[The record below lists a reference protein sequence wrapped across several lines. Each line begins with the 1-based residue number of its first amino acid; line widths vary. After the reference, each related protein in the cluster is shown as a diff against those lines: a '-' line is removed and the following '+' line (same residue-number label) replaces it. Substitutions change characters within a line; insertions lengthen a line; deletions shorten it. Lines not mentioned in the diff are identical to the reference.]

1 MPCATVHLHLSD
13 RILARWR
20 ADPGSAPFA
29 ASDPSL
35 RRAFLHGAMAP
46 DMGFVPGVDR
56 FVSELAHYVDPAGL
70 TRSLFRQARTLDE
83 HAFAWGWASH
93 VLGDVFLHPR
103 VGRAVG
109 ERLHGDRERR
119 MNAEEDLPTHVGLEV
134 GLDLALLER
143 VPGISSLPPEPFL
156 DRRNGRFL
164 GGALESTYKL
174 SWDAG
179 ELVRGHRRAV
189 LLTAHWPRAIRLTAE
204 GPCRPGLLG
213 RAAEPI
219 LSLVRSL
226 GRRLS
231 GDGSPM
237 RGFLTPLQ
245 PPEWLVDSVL
255 AFGEEIP
262 DLLDRLVREGPE
274 ALENR
279 NLETGEPAG
288 PGRGHPP
295 SDRAAGRLRAR
306 GGATPDLVPSPGT
319 P

>member
-13 RILARWR
+13 RILARWK

-29 ASDPSL
+29 VSDPSL

-70 TRSLFRQARTLDE
+70 TRSLFRQARTPDE
-83 HAFAWGWASH
+83 QAFAWGWASH

-103 VGRAVG
+103 VGKAVG
-109 ERLHGDRERR
+109 ERIHGDRERR

-134 GLDLALLER
+134 GLDLALLDR
-143 VPGISSLPPEPFL
+143 IPGISSLPPEPFL
-156 DRRNGRFL
+156 DRRNERLL
-164 GGALESTYKL
+164 GGALEATYKL
-174 SWDAG
+174 SWDPG
-179 ELVRGHRRAV
+179 ELVRSHRRAV
-189 LLTAHWPRAIRLTAE
+189 LLTALWPRAIRLTAE
-204 GPCRPGLLG
+204 APSRSGLL
-213 RAAEPI
+213 RKATEPV
-219 LSLVRSL
+219 LTLVRSL

-231 GDGSPM
+231 GSDSPM
-237 RGFLTPLQ
+237 RGFLTPLE
-245 PPEWLVDSVL
+245 PPGWLVDSVL
-255 AFGEEIP
+255 AFGDEIP
-262 DLLDRLVREGPE
+262 DLLARLVREGLE

-306 GGATPDLVPSPGT
+306 RGSAPDLVPSPEI